1 MALLVTFSNFWL
13 APNLWGGRDLPFSEV
28 VKSFFTVSLPV
39 SLVGLLVFRALVRR
53 KVLGSQPP
61 PPATSGHVPVR

>member
-13 APNLWGGRDLPFSEV
+13 APQVFGGPDLPFSEV
-28 VKSFFTVSLPV
+28 VESFFTVSLPI
-39 SLVGLLVFRALVRR
+39 SLGGLLAFRALVRR